1 MAALRRE
8 ASVIPPETKFAQMG
22 EINVAYQSF
31 GSGPVDI
38 MYVSNW
44 VWAVDLIWDFPSTG
58 WMEEL
63 GKTGRT
69 IQFDMPGTG
78 SSDPIPNSQLGTL
91 EKWMDTVEVVL
102 DAEGV
107 EKAVLI
113 GQDFGGPMA
122 MLFAAAHPE
131 RVSSLVLIG
140 TTARLYAAP
149 DYPTGYP
156 IETREA
162 GIEWWERIWGTGQQ
176 LRLTSPSLAQDEENI
191 RLMAR
196 YERLAI
202 KRGAIRELF
211 SLIADI
217 DVRPVLSSIHVPTL
231 VLHREEDRW
240 LSPDHGRFLA
250 DNIPG
255 ARFVTVPG
263 RDHMPW
269 AGDVDRMIDE
279 VRGFLGV
286 AERSDRNVHDRIL
299 ATVLFTDIVSS
310 TEKAADLGDRRW
322 SDLLDRHDSM
332 VRTELDRWRG
342 REVKATGD
350 GFLATFDGPGKAISA
365 ATAISKGA
373 RKLGIDIRAGLHV
386 GEVEL
391 RGEDIGG
398 LAVHAAARIMSNAG
412 PGEILASSTVKD
424 LVIGSDT
431 QFDDRGPQALKGV
444 PGEWRLFAVQRA

>member
-1 MAALRRE
+1 
-8 ASVIPPETKFAQMG
+8 MG
-22 EINVAYQSF
+22 DINVAYQRF
-31 GSGPVDI
+31 GGGPLDI
-38 MYVSNW
+38 VYVSNW
-44 VWAVDLIWDFPSTG
+44 VWAVDLIWDFPATG
-58 WMEEL
+58 WWEAL
-63 GKTGRT
+63 GQMGQT

-78 SSDPIPNSQLGTL
+78 SSDPLPSSKLGTL
-91 EKWMDTVEVVL
+91 EEWMDTVGVVL

-107 EKAVLI
+107 EQATLVA
-113 GQDFGGPMA
+113 QDFGGPMA

-131 RVSSLVLIG
+131 RVSSLILIG

-149 DYPTGYP
+149 DYPAGYP
-156 IETREA
+156 LEMRDS

-176 LRLTSPSLAQDEENI
+176 LRLTAPTLARDEELI

-202 KRGAIRELF
+202 PRGTVRQVF
-211 SLIADI
+211 SLIADL
-217 DVRPVLSSIHVPTL
+217 DVRHVLSSIHVPTL

-240 LSPDHGRFLA
+240 LSSAHGRYLA
-250 DNIPG
+250 ENIPG
-255 ARFVTVPG
+255 ARYVGVPG
-263 RDHMPW
+263 NDHMPW
-269 AGDVDRMIDE
+269 SGDISHMIDE
-279 VRGFLGV
+279 IRDFLGV
-286 AERSDRNVHDRIL
+286 AAGEAPDVHDRIL

-310 TEKAADLGDRRW
+310 TERAADLGDRRW
-322 SDLLDRHDSM
+322 SELLDRHDSM
-332 VRTELDRWRG
+332 VRTELERWKG

-365 ATAISKGA
+365 ATAIRQGA
-373 RKLGIDIRAGLHV
+373 HRLGIDIRAGLHV

-398 LAVHAAARIMSNAG
+398 IAVHAAARIMSSAD

-431 QFDDRGPQALKGV
+431 RFDDRGARSLKGV
-444 PGEWRLFAVQRA
+444 PGEWRLHAVRPA

>member
-1 MAALRRE
+1 M
-8 ASVIPPETKFAQMG
+8 IPPETKFAQMG
-22 EINVAYQSF
+22 DINVAYQSF
-31 GSGPVDI
+31 GGGPVDI
-38 MYVSNW
+38 VYVSNW
-44 VWAVDLIWDFPSTG
+44 VWAVDLIWDFPSVTFL
-58 WMEEL
+58 EAL
-63 GKTGRT
+63 GQTGRT

-78 SSDPIPNSQLGTL
+78 SSDPLPSSRLGTL
-91 EKWMDTVEVVL
+91 EEWMDTVGVVL

-107 EKAVLI
+107 EQATLI

-131 RVSSLVLIG
+131 RVSSLILIG

-156 IETREA
+156 LEMRDS

-176 LRLTSPSLAQDEENI
+176 LRLTAPTLAKDEEYI
-191 RLMAR
+191 RLMSR

-202 KRGAIRELF
+202 PRGAVRRVF
-211 SLIADI
+211 SLIADL
-217 DVRPVLSSIHVPTL
+217 DVRHVLSSIHVPTL

-240 LSPDHGRFLA
+240 LSNAHGRYIA
-250 DNIPG
+250 ENIPG
-255 ARFVTVPG
+255 ARYVGLPG
-263 RDHMPW
+263 NDHMPW
-269 AGDVDRMIDE
+269 SGDFDPIIDE
-279 VRGFLGV
+279 IRDFLGV
-286 AERSDRNVHDRIL
+286 AAQDRPEQHDRIL

-322 SDLLDRHDSM
+322 SELLDRHDSM
-332 VRTELDRWRG
+332 VRSELDRWKG
-342 REVKATGD
+342 REVKTTGD

-365 ATAISKGA
+365 ATAIRLGA
-373 RKLGIDIRAGLHV
+373 RRLGIDIRAGLHA

-398 LAVHAAARIMSNAG
+398 LAVHAAARIMSNAD

-431 QFDDRGPQALKGV
+431 RFDDRGAHELKGV
-444 PGEWRLFAVQRA
+444 PGEWRLYAVKA

>member
-1 MAALRRE
+1 
-8 ASVIPPETKFAQMG
+8 MG
-22 EINVAYQSF
+22 DYNVAYQSF
-31 GSGPVDI
+31 GSGGPIDI
-38 MYVSNW
+38 VCVSNW
-44 VWAVDLIWDFPSTG
+44 VWSVDLIWDFPSSAG
-58 WMEEL
+58 WLEAL
-63 GKTGRT
+63 GQTGRT

-78 SSDPIPNSQLGTL
+78 SSDPLPSSRLGTL
-91 EKWMDTVEVVL
+91 EEWMDTVGVVL

-107 EKAVLI
+107 QQAALI

-131 RVSSLVLIG
+131 RVSSLILIG
-140 TTARLYAAP
+140 TTAKLYATD
-149 DYPTGYP
+149 DYPVGFP
-156 IETREA
+156 PETRDS

-176 LRLTSPSLAQDEENI
+176 LRLTSPTLAQDEEFI

-202 KRGAIRELF
+202 PRGDVRRVF
-211 SLIADI
+211 SLIADL
-217 DVRPVLSSIHVPTL
+217 DVRHVLGSIHVPTL

-240 LSPDHGRFLA
+240 LPTSHGRYLA
-250 DNIPG
+250 ESIPG
-255 ARFVTVPG
+255 ARYVEVPG
-263 RDHMPW
+263 NDHMPW
-269 AGDVDRMIDE
+269 SGDIDRMIAE
-279 VRGFLGV
+279 IRNFLGV
-286 AERSDRNVHDRIL
+286 AAIEGRDVHDRVL

-322 SDLLDRHDSM
+322 SELLDRHDSM
-332 VRTELDRWRG
+332 VRTELDRWKG
-342 REVKATGD
+342 REVKTTGD

-365 ATAISKGA
+365 ATAVRQGA
-373 RKLGIDIRAGLHV
+373 RRLGIDIRAGLHV

-398 LAVHAAARIMSNAG
+398 LAVHAAARIMSSAD

-431 QFDDRGPQALKGV
+431 RFDDRGAHALKGV
-444 PGEWRLFAVQRA
+444 PGEWRLFAVKPA